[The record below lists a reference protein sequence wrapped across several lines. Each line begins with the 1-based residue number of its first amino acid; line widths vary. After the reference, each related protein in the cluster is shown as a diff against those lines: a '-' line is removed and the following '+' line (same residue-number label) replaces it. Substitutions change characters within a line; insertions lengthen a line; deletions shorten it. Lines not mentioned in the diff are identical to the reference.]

1 MRKLCWAALA
11 LWAATAAVYA
21 QTGPSEYDVKAVFLY
36 NFVRLVDWPE
46 GPPSSPIRIC
56 VVGTHPIEEKL
67 EETLRGESFE
77 GQPLIVRTIAHPD
90 ADCEVLFIPRRSA
103 EGEYLR
109 AVEGRPVL
117 TVGESPDF
125 IQQGGMI
132 NFFLDGKRV
141 RFEINPAAASR
152 ANLRISSR
160 LLQLAKLVPS

>member
-11 LWAATAAVYA
+11 VWAATAVVHA
-21 QTGPSEYDVKAVFLY
+21 QTGPGEYDVKAVFLY

-46 GPPSSPIRIC
+46 GPPAGPIRIC
-56 VVGTHPIEEKL
+56 VAGTHPIELKL

-77 GQPLIVRTIAHPD
+77 GQPLTVRTIAQPEPG
-90 ADCEVLFIPRRSA
+90 CEVLFVPRRSA
-103 EGEYLR
+103 EGDYLR

-117 TVGESPDF
+117 TVGESSDF

-141 RFEINPAAASR
+141 RFEINPAAVSR

-160 LLQLAKLVPS
+160 LLQLARLVPS